1 MPDLRLCALYVSK
14 RLCLVKLSSGKISNL
29 ERALNVR
36 AALNAF
42 WQFLAACQ
50 WLKSGQGCVCLLV
63 SRFATGAFQPRRKQN
78 GSALGLTMFPLFF
91 LQCTG
96 VRGGEQLDSHALLL
110 LVSCSAL
117 GRGEILLFEELSFA
131 TPSSQVRLPALPRKV
146 LKANNGKLGSCS
158 YFPPT
163 LIPTITVQDR
173 SPVSSY
179 CRSIH

>member
-14 RLCLVKLSSGKISNL
+14 RLCLVNLSSGKTSNL
-29 ERALNVR
+29 ERALNAR

-42 WQFLAACQ
+42 WQFLATCQ
-50 WLKSGQGCVCLLV
+50 WLKSGQRCVCLLV
-63 SRFATGAFQPRRKQN
+63 SRFAMGAFQPRRKWDR
-78 GSALGLTMFPLFF
+78 SAVGLTTFPLFF

-96 VRGGEQLDSHALLL
+96 VRGEEQLDFHALLPF
-110 LVSCSAL
+110 VSCSAL
-117 GRGEILLFEELSFA
+117 GRGEILLFEELTFA
-131 TPSSQVRLPALPRKV
+131 TPSSQVRLPALPRKM

-158 YFPPT
+158 YFSPT

-173 SPVSSY
+173 SLVSSY